1 MLEAKWKS
9 KSKSKHRSSYSFE
22 EIFDY
27 LTCGHYPPGA
37 DKQYKHGLRKRSNFF
52 AHEEGRLFY
61 LGGKNR
67 QGATERRLVVMDV
80 GERQRIIS
88 TIHDNGHLGRDK
100 TLAQINAKYY
110 RLVLHVYNCIA
121 CYLTI
126 QNVLYTAA
134 QILFEAPLDHCSIP
148 PVRGPAL

>member
-1 MLEAKWKS
+1 MLETKWKS
-9 KSKSKHRSSYSFE
+9 EVEVEVETQKYSFE

-61 LGGKNR
+61 LGGKNK

-100 TLAQINAKYY
+100 LP
-110 RLVLHVYNCIA
+110 
-121 CYLTI
+121 
-126 QNVLYTAA
+126 
-134 QILFEAPLDHCSIP
+134 EAYMHGQLDHKWQCQNCS
-148 PVRGPAL
+148 